1 MKVWIGIWFLM
12 PALFGLD
19 LDVAYLW
26 RLARGQVGLMW
37 RAEPIERVLKR
48 KELDAGQREKLELV
62 QAIRAF
68 ARDSL
73 KLAVS
78 KQYAT
83 YADIGRGPV
92 SWNLVACPK
101 DRLEP
106 LRWTYPVVGTVP
118 YRGYF
123 DREEAEAARDGYAA
137 DGYDTYLRPVSAY
150 STLGWFPD
158 PVLSTMLHYGEA
170 DLADVIIHELA
181 HATVWIETDAAFN
194 EGMASFVGEA
204 GALMWLKIRY
214 GEDAPQV
221 RQVLDERADHAV
233 FRRFLHG
240 VAAQLDSLYATDI
253 SFEEKLVAREQ
264 VFEEARRDFMR
275 LPLKTD
281 LYGHFP
287 NWTLNN
293 ARLSLYRVYQARTDI
308 FERVYEAVGRD
319 LRAAIEIFERC
330 AQARDPVRWLEDYVE
345 RSKRL

>member
-26 RLARGQVGLMW
+26 RLARGQMGLMW

-48 KELDAGQREKLELV
+48 RDLDPEQREKLELV

-73 KLAVS
+73 GLGVS

-83 YADIGRGPV
+83 FADIGRGPV

-123 DREEAEAARDGYAA
+123 GREEAEAARDRYEAE
-137 DGYDTYLRPVSAY
+137 GYDTHLRPVSAY

-158 PVLSTMLHYGEA
+158 PVLSTMLRYGEA
-170 DLADVIIHELA
+170 DLADVIIHELT
-181 HATVWIETDAAFN
+181 HATVWIEADATFN
-194 EGMASFVGEA
+194 ESMASFVGET
-204 GALMWLKIRY
+204 GALMWLQTRY
-214 GEDAPQV
+214 GDDAPEVQ
-221 RQVLDERADHAV
+221 RVLDERADHAV

-253 SFEEKLVAREQ
+253 SFEEKLVEREK
-264 VFEEARRDFMR
+264 VFEEARRDFLR

-308 FERVYEAVGRD
+308 FARVYDAVGWD
-319 LRAAIEIFERC
+319 LKVAIGIFEQC
-330 AQARDPVRWLEDYVE
+330 AQARDPVRWLENYLE
-345 RSKRL
+345 RSEK